1 MTVTE
6 TFQPGSLVRARGR
19 EWVVLAGHRDQVLRL
34 RPLGGSED
42 DATTIYLPL
51 EPRPPI
57 LATFNLPDA
66 SRAGSQTSALLLRDA
81 LRLKLRAGAGPFRS
95 FGNMGVEPRAYQL
108 VPLLMALR
116 LEVVRL
122 LIADDVGVG
131 KTIEAG
137 LIVRELLDRGEV
149 ERMTVICPPHLC
161 EQWQQELASKFNIQ
175 AEVVRTGTAGRLERG
190 LMAGQSIFEVYPF
203 TIVSLDY
210 IKADRRRDEFLR
222 ACPEL
227 VIVEEAHGSVRGDV
241 GARHQ
246 RYQLLKGLADDPS
259 RHMLFLTAT
268 PHSGDENAFFNL
280 LGLLR
285 PEFRQ
290 LQGTAPSDRKGLRE
304 ELARHFVQRRR
315 PDIREW
321 RDATVFPDR
330 ESAETTYSLTGE
342 WKKLFDDVLQYARQM
357 VKQAEGLSILKQR
370 MSWWAALALLRCISS
385 SPAAAALA
393 LRTRLESTGEGSE
406 ENQIANLE
414 MRAAQTVLDGDAE
427 EILSRDEHVPA
438 GTIEDLGELGRL
450 IQRAGSLKGPNN
462 DPKLSG
468 LLAQLRKLVADGF
481 QPVIFCR
488 YVATAHYVAEHL
500 QTAFRRE
507 GVEVIA
513 VTGELTPE
521 EREEKVQ
528 SLKEFDKRLLVAT
541 DCLIEGINLQNLF
554 NAVVHYDLTWNPTRH
569 EQREGRVDRF
579 GQPSTRVRVLMY
591 YGENNPVDGAVL
603 QVILRKA
610 ERIRKEL
617 GVSVPMPSDSNKV
630 MDAIM
635 QTVLLKEGGLV
646 HGGKQF
652 SLQFDALDQEVEM
665 AWERAREKA
674 RQSQTLFAQRRL
686 KPEEV
691 LPEWEKAIQVL
702 GGEADVARFVHRTA
716 ERLNAPLKPVRN
728 EFRFPLGHLPLP
740 LRERLAAMDLQDSTR
755 ITFTH
760 PAPSGVAYIHRS
772 HPLVA
777 VLADYVAERALDEE
791 EPELAARCGATF
803 TKEVK
808 TRTTIFLLRL
818 RSQLIIERREGNG
831 YVHAKTLLSEEC
843 LGVAVEGS
851 DAPGILPEQDARFLM
866 QLEPARNMEPGQQAQ
881 MIETAKQGVAQLQ
894 LEFSRIAR
902 QRADE
907 LLADHRRV
915 REASDAKGIRYDVK
929 PCLPVDVIGIYVLAP
944 AVAF

>member
-6 TFQPGSLVRARGR
+6 SYQPGSLVRARGR
-19 EWVVLAGHRDQVLRL
+19 EWVVLAESRDQVLRL

-42 DATTIYLPL
+42 DTTAIYLPL
-51 EPRPPI
+51 EPTLPTA
-57 LATFNLPDA
+57 ATFNLPNA
-66 SRAGSQTSALLLRDA
+66 SKTGSQTSALLLRDS

-95 FGNMGVEPRAYQL
+95 FGNIGVEPRAYQL

-161 EQWQQELASKFNIQ
+161 EQWQQELATKFNIQ

-227 VIVEEAHGSVRGDV
+227 VIVEEAHSSVRGDV

-246 RYQLLKGLADDPS
+246 RYQLLKGLADDPN

-268 PHSGDENAFFNL
+268 PHSGDEEAFFNL

-285 PEFRQ
+285 PDFKQ
-290 LQGTAPSDRKGLRE
+290 LQGLDPTDRKGLRE

-321 RDATVFPDR
+321 QDSTVFPDR
-330 ESAETTYSLTGE
+330 ESAETTYALTGD

-393 LRTRLESTGEGSE
+393 LRTRLESAGGEPE
-406 ENQIANLE
+406 ETQIVNLE
-414 MRAAQTVLDGDAE
+414 KRAAETVLDGDVE
-427 EILSRDEHVPA
+427 GILSQDENVPA
-438 GTIEDLGELGRL
+438 GTIEDREELGKL
-450 IQRAGSLKGPNN
+450 LQKAETLKGPIK
-462 DPKLSG
+462 DPKLSE
-468 LLAQLRKLVADGF
+468 LLVQLRKLVADGF

-488 YVATAHYVAEHL
+488 YIATAHYVAEHL
-500 QTAFRRE
+500 RVVFKRD

-541 DCLIEGINLQNLF
+541 DCLSEGINLQNLF
-554 NAVVHYDLTWNPTRH
+554 NAVIHYDLTWNPTRH

-579 GQPSTRVRVLMY
+579 GQPAPKVRVLMY
-591 YGENNPVDGAVL
+591 YGKNNPVDGAVL
-603 QVILRKA
+603 QVIFRKA

-617 GVSVPMPSDSNKV
+617 GVSVPMPADINKV

-635 QTVLLKEGGLV
+635 QAVLLKEGSLV
-646 HGGKQF
+646 HGKKQL
-652 SLQFDALDQEVEM
+652 SLQFDDLEQEVDM
-665 AWERAREKA
+665 AWESAKEKA
-674 RQSQTLFAQRRL
+674 KQSQTIFAQRRL

-691 LPEWEKAIQVL
+691 LPEWEKAVHVL
-702 GGEADVARFVHRTA
+702 GGETDVARFVHRMA
-716 ERLNAPLKPVRN
+716 ERLKAPLEPVRN
-728 EFRFPLGHLPLP
+728 HFRFPLGHLPLP
-740 LRERLAAMDLQDSTR
+740 LRERLASVDLLDSIR

-772 HPLVA
+772 HPLVTI
-777 VLADYVAERALDEE
+777 LADYVAERALDEE
-791 EPELAARCGATF
+791 ELELAARCGAIF
-803 TKEVK
+803 TRDVK
-808 TRTTIFLLRL
+808 TRTTVFLLRL
-818 RSQLIIERREGNG
+818 RSQLIIERRTGNS
-831 YVHAKTLLSEEC
+831 YVHEKTLLSEEC
-843 LGVAVEGS
+843 LAVAVEGS
-851 DAPGILPEQDARFLM
+851 GTPRIVPERDALSLM
-866 QLEPARNMEPGQQAQ
+866 QLEPARNMEPGQQVQ
-881 MIETAKQGVAQLQ
+881 MIETAKLGVEKLQ
-894 LEFSRIAR
+894 LDFSRIAR
-902 QRADE
+902 LRADE
-907 LLADHRRV
+907 LLLDHRRV
-915 REASDAKGIRYDVK
+915 REASDARGIRYDVK
-929 PCLPVDVIGIYVLAP
+929 ACLPVDVIGIYVLAP
-944 AVAF
+944 VVSF